1 VLGAGGAA
9 RAILH
14 ALKTNGVPEI
24 LIANRGADKARAL
37 ASRFGVRA
45 VEWNMIAGH
54 MEDANLLV
62 NTTPLGMKGQP
73 PLEINLDALPAYAT
87 VYDIVYAP
95 LKTPLLKDAAARGLK
110 TVTGVGMLLHQAV
123 PAFEAWTGAR
133 PTVDAALET
142 LVLEKLS

>member
-14 ALKTNGVPEI
+14 ALKTNGAPEI
-24 LIANRGADKARAL
+24 LIANRSADKALAL
-37 ASRFGVRA
+37 ASQFGARA
-45 VEWNMIAGH
+45 IDWTSIADH
-54 MEDANLLV
+54 MKDANLLV

-73 PLEINLDALPAYAT
+73 PLEINLDALPAHAT

-95 LKTPLLKDAAARGLK
+95 LKTRLLKEAAERNLA
-110 TVTGVGMLLHQAV
+110 TVTGIGMLLHQAV

-133 PTVDAALET
+133 PVVDTALET
-142 LVLEKLS
+142 LVLEKLT